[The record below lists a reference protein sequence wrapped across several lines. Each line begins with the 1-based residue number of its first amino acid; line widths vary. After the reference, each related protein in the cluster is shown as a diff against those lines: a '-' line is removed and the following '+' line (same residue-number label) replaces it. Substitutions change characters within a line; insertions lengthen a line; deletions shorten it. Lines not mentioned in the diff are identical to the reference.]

1 VNRRRH
7 SRSHRRTAAA
17 AVTVLAAVALS
28 GCAAGTGTAHPG
40 AAAVV
45 GDQRIAVATLQ
56 SEVTAYRTALAAGGT
71 GAAEPASVP
80 AQTLQWLVLAQVVQ
94 QTVAEHGLTVTE
106 GQVQQAEASDAAQ
119 AGGVQALQA
128 AFVSQLALAPSSMEL
143 FYRMRAGEMAL
154 LAQAGVGPTSS
165 QAGAELQQ
173 ILAASADRLGV
184 QVNPRYGVWNAG
196 KLALGAP
203 SEPWLKA

>member
-17 AVTVLAAVALS
+17 AVTFLAAVALS
-28 GCAAGTGTAHPG
+28 GCAAGAAHPG

-45 GDQRIAVATLQ
+45 GDQRINVATLQ
-56 SEVTAYRTALAAGGT
+56 SEVTAYRAALAGST

-94 QTVAEHGLTVTE
+94 QTVADHGLTVTE

-128 AFVSQLALAPSSMEL
+128 AFVSQLALAPSSMDM
-143 FYRMRAGEMAL
+143 FYRMRAGEIGL
-154 LAQAGVGPTSS
+154 LTQAGVDPSSS

-173 ILAASADRLGV
+173 ILTASADRLGV

-203 SEPWLKA
+203 AEPWLKA

>member
-1 VNRRRH
+1 MNRRRH
-7 SRSHRRTAAA
+7 SHSHRRTAAA

-28 GCAAGTGTAHPG
+28 GCAAGAAHPG

-56 SEVTAYRTALAAGGT
+56 SEVTAYRTALATGGS

-106 GQVQQAEASDAAQ
+106 GEVQQAEASDAAQ
-119 AGGVQALQA
+119 AGGVQALQS
-128 AFVSQLALAPSSMEL
+128 AFVSQLALAPSSMEM
-143 FYRMRAGEMAL
+143 FYRMRAGEMEL
-154 LAQAGVGPTSS
+154 LTQAGVAPTSN

-173 ILAASADRLGV
+173 ILTASADRLGV